1 MSLETLLVKAARK
14 QWRFAS
20 TKGHLT
26 FEDLWQ
32 MKLEDLDRIAVA
44 LDEKIQKGGRKS
56 FITKR
61 TESMSEEQGM
71 FDLVTYVIET
81 KMAEADAAK
90 ARAAKASQKQFMQ
103 DLLQRKRIASLENL
117 TTEEIEKQLA
127 ALDADGE

>member
-1 MSLETLLVKAARK
+1 MSLESLLIKAARK

-26 FEDLWQ
+26 FEDLWNL
-32 MKLEDLDRIAVA
+32 KLEDLDRIAVA

-71 FDLVTYVIET
+71 FDLVSYVIET

>member
-26 FEDLWQ
+26 FEDLWNL
-32 MKLEDLDRIAVA
+32 KLEDLDKIAVA

-56 FITKR
+56 FIAKR
-61 TESMSEEQGM
+61 TESMAEEQGM

-90 ARAAKASQKQFMQ
+90 VRAAKASQRTFLQ
-103 DLLQRKRIASLENL
+103 DLLNRKQVEKLENL
-117 TTEEIEKQLA
+117 TAEEIEKQIA
-127 ALDADGE
+127 ALDVAGE